1 MTIDDTIAAYESM
14 YLDASKN
21 KSIYEGLKN
30 DYMNLN
36 NSLGSYSNHV
46 NSALDFIF
54 GAGSDCENGGFI
66 SGTQILGGDL
76 IYDIQGDLEKSLES
90 LRELNTFCLTK
101 IQEYEQKVYYYQLR
115 MTSYSITINNL
126 KSRKRKWK

>member
-21 KSIYEGLKN
+21 KSIYEGIKN
-30 DYMNLN
+30 DYENLN

-46 NSALDFIF
+46 TSALDFVF
-54 GAGSDCENGGFI
+54 GAGNDCENGGFI

-101 IQEYEQKVYYYQLR
+101 IQECEQKVYYYQLE
-115 MTSYSITINNL
+115 MTNYSNIINNL
-126 KSRKRKWK
+126 KRKWK

>member
-1 MTIDDTIAAYESM
+1 M
-14 YLDASKN
+14 DASKN
-21 KSIYEGLKN
+21 KSIYEGIKH
-30 DYMNLN
+30 DYENLN

-90 LRELNTFCLTK
+90 LREVNPV
-101 IQEYEQKVYYYQLR
+101 IRVYVVSSVFINARRLCR
-115 MTSYSITINNL
+115 PTSFGLFVVSAIIHHPFFYSYINL
-126 KSRKRKWK
+126 SCI